1 MFAHEPDAVR
11 EVLLACQLIC
21 IPCAFHVLNLFVYT
35 VTWPSAGHPSYSPY
49 PLSSGCAFSEA

>member
-21 IPCAFHVLNLFVYT
+21 IPCAFHMLNIFVSP
-35 VTWPSAGHPSYSPY
+35 VTGPSAGHPSDSPFS
-49 PLSSGCAFSEA
+49 LSSGCAFSEA

>member
-11 EVLLACQLIC
+11 EVLYACQLLYVS
-21 IPCAFHVLNLFVYT
+21 PVLFMLNTYMSS
-35 VTWPSAGHPSYSPY
+35 VTWPSAGHPSDSPS